1 MIAEDPPQ
9 TNIRGQSVRVLIAG
23 AGIAGLTAA
32 LSLHAAG
39 IDVLVTDS
47 VRELKPLGVGI
58 NLLPHAVRELTELGL
73 GDRLAEIGIETA
85 EQAHFDTHGG
95 FIWSEPRGRG
105 LGYRWPQYSIHRG
118 RLQMLLLEAVRARL
132 GSDAVRTGTAVT
144 GFTQGDGEVRVRLS
158 SLRNGSSRLGSDD
171 LPTADLH
178 GADLL
183 LGADGLYSSVRAR
196 LHPGEPAPRW
206 SGVMMW
212 RGIAEAEPFLTG
224 ASLAI
229 TGSTTAVK
237 FVAYPVGRSG
247 AGKALVNW
255 VAEVMVGGDEP
266 PVRPDWTREGRLAE
280 VLPYFRDWRFGWLD
294 VPALIAGTPEILQ
307 YPMVDRDPLPSWGTG
322 PVTLAGDAAHPVY
335 PIGSN
340 GGSQAII
347 DARVLARE
355 LTVAGSVEEA
365 VAAYE
370 AARIPATSRIVLAT
384 RDMPVERVLDMVRHR
399 APHGFDRI
407 EDVMSDGELA
417 ELREAYRSTSLQDVA
432 ALNDRPPLLP

>member
-1 MIAEDPPQ
+1 
-9 TNIRGQSVRVLIAG
+9 VRVLIAG

-39 IDVLVTDS
+39 VDAVVADS
-47 VRELKPLGVGI
+47 ARELKPLGVGI

-73 GDRLAEIGIETA
+73 GGELARIGIETA
-85 EQAHFDTHGG
+85 EQAHFDSHGG

-118 RLQMLLLEAVRARL
+118 RLQMLLLDAVRARL
-132 GSDAVRTGTAVT
+132 GPDAVRTGTAVT

-158 SLRNGSSRLGSDD
+158 SRPNGSSRLHSSDR
-171 LPTADLH
+171 LH
-178 GADLL
+178 EAHLL
-183 LGADGLYSSVRAR
+183 LGADGLYSSVRAQ
-196 LHPGEPAPRW
+196 LYPEEPPPRW

-212 RGIAEAEPFLTG
+212 RGIAEAKPFLSG
-224 ASLAI
+224 ATLAI
-229 TGSTTAVK
+229 AGSTTAVK
-237 FVAYPVGRSG
+237 FVAYPVARTD

-280 VLPYFRDWRFGWLD
+280 VLPHFRDWAFGWLD
-294 VPALIAGTPEILQ
+294 VPALIAATPEILQ
-307 YPMVDRDPLPSWGTG
+307 YPMVDRDPLPSWGG
-322 PVTLAGDAAHPVY
+322 GRVTLAGDAAHPVY

-355 LTVAGSVEEA
+355 LTGEDSVEAA

-370 AARIPATSRIVLAT
+370 AARIPATSAIVLAT
-384 RDMPVERVLDMVRHR
+384 RDMPVERVLDMVRNR
-399 APHGFDRI
+399 APGGFGRI
-407 EDVMSDGELA
+407 EDVMSAVELA
-417 ELREAYRSTSLQDVA
+417 QLRDAYRSTSLQDVA